1 MIGNSALFGF
11 RATGAILATA
21 FSEQRKSVS
30 IEYRILIVQLMV
42 MLLAVFFF
50 ASTVTASDFSL
61 TTKHQSEKLSLYTSL
76 YTKHF
81 DPEPEHV
88 NDQNMLGFEVD
99 SDTRWLWG
107 FARFDNSFGQESH
120 YLYLGQK
127 WRAFDSDQWYYK
139 VTGGLLH
146 GYKEPYEDKIPFND
160 LGIAPAIIPGLGYR
174 NKSFFAEYAQL
185 GLSGGL
191 VTVGVKF

>member
-1 MIGNSALFGF
+1 M
-11 RATGAILATA
+11 
-21 FSEQRKSVS
+21 
-30 IEYRILIVQLMV
+30 
-42 MLLAVFFF
+42 
-50 ASTVTASDFSL
+50 TASDFSL

-107 FARFDNSFGQESH
+107 FARFDNSFGQESQ

-127 WRAFDSDQWYYK
+127 WRAFDTDQWYYK